1 MFLHN
6 VGQIF
11 SIFVGG
17 PLLEAQFFVKF
28 ACKIGILDV
37 QTWEW
42 ASIIEHGPVREI
54 LQYFVC
60 LSQPCRFNVCSISY
74 VFEIRAWFWN
84 HVSFSLREG
93 ESERLKGIFLFNAFV
108 DTLFYDFDLF
118 RLFRQRWK
126 GRSLPCY
133 RRYITIFSF
142 TKSLIIVCKS
152 LTYGVL

>member
-74 VFEIRAWFWN
+74 VFEIRA
-84 HVSFSLREG
+84 
-93 ESERLKGIFLFNAFV
+93 
-108 DTLFYDFDLF
+108 
-118 RLFRQRWK
+118 
-126 GRSLPCY
+126 
-133 RRYITIFSF
+133 
-142 TKSLIIVCKS
+142 
-152 LTYGVL
+152 